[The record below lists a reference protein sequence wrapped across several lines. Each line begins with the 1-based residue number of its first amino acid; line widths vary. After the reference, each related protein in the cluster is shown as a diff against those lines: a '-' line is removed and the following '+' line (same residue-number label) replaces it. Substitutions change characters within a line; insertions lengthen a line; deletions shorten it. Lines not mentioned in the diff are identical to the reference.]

1 MDVFVVV
8 ETRLAV
14 IMCCKDAESM
24 WKAPEQAE
32 ALRRKVQELTK
43 TDLPPA
49 LCLEIGSRPAVSLM
63 ELETKQVLCSATNVA
78 EALAAL
84 HCNGHVKLLQNLDDI
99 FPSFEARFTDQHR
112 LGAGNCSET
121 FRMYDKVRGKWV
133 FSKQLDVESG
143 TWEREIC
150 ALKSLKHP
158 NIVTLLED
166 PFILDDKIHLIC
178 ECMDADLR
186 TYIRRIMP
194 DSMSSGFLKGG
205 LLDLLHAVSHLHHLG
220 WIHRDLKPQNILVD
234 LQNRCLKVADFGLS
248 RMHHQFRRQPL
259 TQEVVTLWYR
269 APELMLGGPY
279 DKSID
284 IWSVGCVFGE
294 MATGQ
299 PLFCGDS
306 EIGQLFKI
314 FQKVG
319 TPSND
324 TWPGVESLPGFSL
337 RFPQWKGKLVC
348 ERFFVGAVLD
358 HTLRCCPWQ
367 RPSADQL
374 LKMFRSWDPACELLA
389 IANQIL
395 TRRSTTT
402 LKAGCSLPEILTSL
416 RRPCASFQQAFLRQI
431 DAFLNAF

>member
-1 MDVFVVV
+1 M
-8 ETRLAV
+8 
-14 IMCCKDAESM
+14 
-24 WKAPEQAE
+24 
-32 ALRRKVQELTK
+32 
-43 TDLPPA
+43 
-49 LCLEIGSRPAVSLM
+49 
-63 ELETKQVLCSATNVA
+63 LCSATNVA

>member
-1 MDVFVVV
+1 M
-8 ETRLAV
+8 
-14 IMCCKDAESM
+14 
-24 WKAPEQAE
+24 P
-32 ALRRKVQELTK
+32 
-43 TDLPPA
+43 
-49 LCLEIGSRPAVSLM
+49 
-63 ELETKQVLCSATNVA
+63 

-84 HCNGHVKLLQNLDDI
+84 SAPASAAPQGSCANGYVKLPHNLDDI
-99 FPSFEARFTDQHR
+99 SPSFEARFTHQHR

-121 FRMYDKVRGKWV
+121 FRMYDQVRGRWV
-133 FSKQLDVESG
+133 FLKQLHVESR

-186 TYIRRIMP
+186 TYIRSFRP
-194 DSMSSGFLKGG
+194 DSISSRLLKCG
-205 LLDLLHAVSHLHHLG
+205 LLDILHAVSHLHLLG

-234 LQNRCLKVADFGLS
+234 FQNRCLKVADFGLS
-248 RMHHQFRRQPL
+248 RMHQPFRRQPL

-269 APELMLGGPY
+269 APELMLGGSY

-306 EIGQLFKI
+306 EIGQLFQI

-337 RFPQWKGKLVC
+337 HFPQWKGKLVC

-358 HTLRCCPWQ
+358 HTLKCCPWQ

-402 LKAGCSLPEILTSL
+402 LKAGCSLAEILTSL
-416 RRPCASFQQAFLRQI
+416 KGPCASFQQAFLRQI
-431 DAFLNAF
+431 NAFLNAL

>member
-1 MDVFVVV
+1 M
-8 ETRLAV
+8 
-14 IMCCKDAESM
+14 
-24 WKAPEQAE
+24 
-32 ALRRKVQELTK
+32 
-43 TDLPPA
+43 
-49 LCLEIGSRPAVSLM
+49 
-63 ELETKQVLCSATNVA
+63 A

-248 RMHHQFRRQPL
+248 SMHHQFRRQPL

-284 IWSVGCVFGE
+284 IWSVGCIYV
-294 MATGQ
+294 ATSIVKA
-299 PLFCGDS
+299 FKN
-306 EIGQLFKI
+306 QLCYFN
-314 FQKVG
+314 VP
-319 TPSND
+319 T
-324 TWPGVESLPGFSL
+324 E
-337 RFPQWKGKLVC
+337 
-348 ERFFVGAVLD
+348 A
-358 HTLRCCPWQ
+358 
-367 RPSADQL
+367 
-374 LKMFRSWDPACELLA
+374 ELLGMLEGTRTQARSDVQITLCFSGNFVFLLRSPQA
-389 IANQIL
+389 IP
-395 TRRSTTT
+395 
-402 LKAGCSLPEILTSL
+402 SLGSALACLSL
-416 RRPCASFQQAFLRQI
+416 SIMPG
-431 DAFLNAF
+431 